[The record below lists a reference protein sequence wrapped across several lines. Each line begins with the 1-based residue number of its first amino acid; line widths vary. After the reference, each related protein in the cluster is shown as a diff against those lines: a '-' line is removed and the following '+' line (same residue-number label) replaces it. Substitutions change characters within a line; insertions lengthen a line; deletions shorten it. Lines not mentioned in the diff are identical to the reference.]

1 MHVPVTLWEMVALC
15 EIHSKTSKHDHR
27 NADSTTSVP
36 FYMAH
41 CEVCQI

>member
-15 EIHSKTSKHDHR
+15 ETRSKTTKHDHKNADSKTS
-27 NADSTTSVP
+27 VL